1 MWDTDGYECAFA
13 FAFVRVIDRL
23 CALTVLNE
31 GFVFIPGG
39 LLGARNGFFRLSVA
53 RRRSIGSWMRLFY
66 DCFDSRGVCRRAQR
80 IERRLTD

>member
-39 LLGARNGFFRLSVA
+39 LLGARRSEWILSV
-53 RRRSIGSWMRLFY
+53 
-66 DCFDSRGVCRRAQR
+66 VCRSSAIDRVVDAFV
-80 IERRLTD
+80 L